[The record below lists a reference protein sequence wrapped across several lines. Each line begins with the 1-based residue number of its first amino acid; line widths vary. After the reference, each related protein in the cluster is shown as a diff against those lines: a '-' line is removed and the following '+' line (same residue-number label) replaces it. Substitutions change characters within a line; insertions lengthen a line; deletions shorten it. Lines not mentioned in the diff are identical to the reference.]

1 MKKDLSG
8 DAQLPEEGVREL
20 RADLTYQ
27 RHADD
32 ISEEELAEFGL
43 GRD

>member
-8 DAQLPEEGVREL
+8 DSQQQDEGI
-20 RADLTYQ
+20 RAMSGAPYG
-27 RHADD
+27 RHVDD

>member
-8 DAQLPEEGVREL
+8 DTPQQEDGA
-20 RADLTYQ
+20 RALKGAPYE
-27 RHADD
+27 RHVDD